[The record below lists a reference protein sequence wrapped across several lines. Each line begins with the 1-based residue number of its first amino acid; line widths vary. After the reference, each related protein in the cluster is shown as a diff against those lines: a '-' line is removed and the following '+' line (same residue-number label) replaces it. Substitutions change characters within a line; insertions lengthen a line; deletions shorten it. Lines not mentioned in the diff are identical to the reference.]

1 MKASPLQLVSSA
13 FLKIHVEAES
23 AYAEHLKEGTPFE
36 AFSAAGLKSSVEVGF
51 PEDESSQGFV
61 RLRVEMLGTPEAP
74 SPYKLD
80 LDILGSFSLSKSA
93 SEKLLEVNGPAVL
106 YGSVRELVMQLTS
119 RGPYPQLVLP
129 TVTFLPPEIQTD
141 ETGKRTVSV

>member
-13 FLKIHVEAES
+13 FIKIHIEAEPT
-23 AYAEHLKEGTPFE
+23 YAEHLEDGTPFSL
-36 AFSAAGLKSSVEVGF
+36 FSEAGLKSSVEVGF
-51 PEDESSQGFV
+51 PEDDSSQGFV
-61 RLRVEMLGTPEAP
+61 RLKVEMLGTAEVP

-80 LDILGSFSLSKSA
+80 LDVLGSFTVAKNS

-106 YGSVRELVMQLTS
+106 YGSVREVVMQLTS

-129 TVTFLPPEIQTD
+129 TVTFIPPEIQTD
-141 ETGKRTVSV
+141 ETGKRTETV